1 MINLIKELLNKN
13 NIEEY
18 IISETEFE
26 DLELYFIRD
35 SLDMKRSKHLLNYSV
50 KIFNNFNENGEKFKG
65 DTTLTIYPSMTK
77 DEIDKAIVEGYYIT
91 SLVKNRYYNLPKG
104 NKKDEKILIESKISK
119 NTLEETANKLRE
131 ALYKN
136 NNIDKGFINSAEIFV
151 EKVRKKILGANG
163 TDIEYVKYNTH
174 GEYVTQWIDKDDVEL
189 YNSFSYND
197 LEEDELALKVKEAIL
212 NTGYREK
219 SLNPP
224 KTGSYN
230 VILSGEEVKTL
241 LSYYL
246 EISEASM
253 IYQGYSNFKIN
264 NSVQGNDIKGDKINI
279 RLTSSVPFS
288 NEGVKLIDR
297 TLIDK
302 CELKSIYGSSRFMNY
317 LNLEPVGEYDGA
329 IISGGNTSF
338 NDMISNGDLHIIKFS
353 DFQMDSLTGD
363 FFGEIR
369 LALLKDGDN
378 LIPLTGGS
386 LSASIKDV
394 QSDFILSKE
403 VQNLGSYKIPL
414 AIKLNSVEISGK

>member
-1 MINLIKELLNKN
+1 MIDLIKELLKTHK
-13 NIEEY
+13 IEEY

-26 DLELYFIRD
+26 DVELYFIKD

-50 KIFNNFNENGEKFKG
+50 KIFNNFNEDGENFKG

-77 DEIDKAIVEGYYIT
+77 EEIDKAIGEGYYIA
-91 SLVKNRYYNLPKG
+91 SLVKNKYYDLPRGSK
-104 NKKDEKILIESKISK
+104 NEKILIKSKLSES
-119 NTLEETANKLRE
+119 TLEESAIKLRK
-131 ALYKN
+131 ALFKN

-151 EKVRKKILGANG
+151 EKVRKKIVGSNG
-163 TDIEYVKYNTH
+163 TDIEYIKYSTN
-174 GEYVTQWIDKDDVEL
+174 GEYVTQWIDKEDVEL
-189 YNSFSYND
+189 YNSFRYND
-197 LEEDELALKVKEAIL
+197 LEDDELALQVKESIL

-246 EISEASM
+246 ENSEASM

-264 NSVQGNDIKGDKINI
+264 SSVQGTDIKGDKINI
-279 RLTSSVPFS
+279 KLTSSVPFS

-297 TLIDK
+297 TLIDN

-338 NDMISNGDLHIIKFS
+338 NDMINNGDLHIIKFS

-386 LSASIKDV
+386 LSANIRDV

-403 VQNLGSYKIPL
+403 VQNLDSYKMPL

>member
-1 MINLIKELLNKN
+1 MINLIKELLKKH

-18 IISETEFE
+18 IVSETEFE
-26 DLELYFIRD
+26 DVELYFIKD

-50 KIFNNFNENGEKFKG
+50 KIFNNFDENGEKFKG
-65 DTTLTIYPSMTK
+65 ETTLTIYPSMTK
-77 DEIDKAIVEGYYIT
+77 EEIDKAIEEGYYIA
-91 SLVKNRYYNLPKG
+91 SLVKNKYYDLPKG
-104 NKKDEKILIESKISK
+104 NKNEKILIESKLSES
-119 NTLEETANKLRE
+119 TLEENAIKLE
-131 ALYKN
+131 KALFKN

-151 EKVRKKILGANG
+151 EKVRKKIVGSNG
-163 TDIEYVKYNTH
+163 TDIEYTKYSTN
-174 GEYVTQWIDKDDVEL
+174 GEYVTQWIDKEDVEL

-197 LEEDELALKVKEAIL
+197 LEEDELSLKVKESII

-224 KTGSYN
+224 KTDFYN

-246 EISEASM
+246 ENSEASM

-264 NSVQGNDIKGDKINI
+264 SSVQGKDVKGDKINI
-279 RLTSSVPFS
+279 KLTSSVPFS

-297 TLIDK
+297 TLIDN

-317 LNLEPVGEYDGA
+317 LRLEPIGEYDGA
-329 IISGGNTSF
+329 IISEGNTPF
-338 NDMISNGDLHIIKFS
+338 NDMIKNGDLHIIKFS

-378 LIPLTGGS
+378 IIPLTGGS
-386 LSASIKDV
+386 LSANIKDV
-394 QSDFILSKE
+394 QGDFILSKE
-403 VQNLGSYKIPL
+403 VQNLESYKLPL
-414 AIKLNSVEISGK
+414 AIKLNGVEVSGK